1 MSRPLTLGTA
11 GHIDHGK
18 TALVQ
23 ALTGVDTDRL
33 PEEQA
38 RGISIDLGYAPLLL
52 PSGRRLSVVD
62 VPGHERFVRTMV
74 AGASGIDLVLLVVAC
89 DDGVMPQT
97 REHLDICR
105 LLGIPRAV
113 VALSKRDAVDDD
125 TAALA
130 ALDVE
135 ELLEPTPY
143 AGAVLVETSVVDG
156 RGLDAL
162 RAALDDA
169 AEDLPGRTAGG
180 PARLPVDRSF
190 SLRGIGAVA
199 TGTLWSGSIG
209 SGDRLA
215 LEPGGTEARVRSVEV
230 HDQPQ
235 ERAEAGQRVA
245 TSLVGLRQPATR
257 GQVLVTPG
265 AFVSSYR
272 LDVRLKPLGDGPAQ
286 GATVRV
292 LHGTADVE
300 GRVVLL
306 GDGLAQLRLREPLVA
321 ARGDRLVLRA
331 TSPPATLAGGVVLDP
346 APARHAGSQAAL
358 DRLALLESGGP
369 EDLARA
375 GLAAAAVPLPLAGI
389 ARPGLLEPA
398 VARQALDQLTSSGEA
413 IALGPA
419 DEHRTWLAAG
429 RYAALRRGVAE
440 VLQARASAEPL
451 DPGLPLAGLVPDGPG
466 REALLERLE
475 RDGALVREGA
485 LARAPG
491 TRADARAT
499 HAAATEGLLA
509 GLEKNGSTPPDLPTL
524 AGRSGLAPREFETLC
539 AALEREGAIVRFGG
553 DLAYTAER
561 FAAARDAVVA
571 QCEATGSV
579 TLAQLRDALG
589 TSRRVAQGLL
599 ERLDADG
606 VTRRVGD
613 ERVLRRR
620 GRPG

>member
-1 MSRPLTLGTA
+1 MTRPLTLGTA

-18 TALVQ
+18 TALVR
-23 ALTGVDTDRL
+23 ALTGIDTDRL

-38 RGISIDLGYAPLLL
+38 RGISIDLGYAPLVL
-52 PSGRRLSVVD
+52 PSARRLSVID

-113 VALSKRDAVDDD
+113 VALTKRDAVDDD

-143 AGAVLVETSVVDG
+143 AGAALIETSAVDG

-162 RAALDDA
+162 RAALDAA
-169 AEDLPGRTAGG
+169 AEGLEGRIAEG

-190 SLRGIGAVA
+190 SLHGIGAVV

-215 LEPGGTEARVRSVEV
+215 VEPGGAEARVRSVEV
-230 HDQPQ
+230 HDEPQ
-235 ERAEAGQRVA
+235 ERAGAGQRVA
-245 TSLVGLRQPATR
+245 ASLVGLRRPAAR
-257 GQVLVTPG
+257 GQVLITPG
-265 AFVSSYR
+265 AFVASFR
-272 LDVRLKPLGDGPAQ
+272 LDVRLHPLGDGPEH

-306 GDGLAQLRLREPLVA
+306 GHGLAQLRLREPLVA

-331 TSPPATLAGGVVLDP
+331 TSPPATVAGGVVLDP
-346 APARHAGSQAAL
+346 APPRHGGSPAAL

-369 EDLARA
+369 DDLARA
-375 GLAAAAVPLPLAGI
+375 GLAAAAAPVPLAAV
-389 ARPGLLEPA
+389 ARPGLLDPA
-398 VARQALDQLTSSGEA
+398 AARQALDRLVAAGEA

-419 DEHRTWLAAG
+419 DEHRTWLGAEG
-429 RYAALRRGVAE
+429 YDALRTRVAGA
-440 VLQARASAEPL
+440 LQARAAAEPL

-475 RDGALVREGA
+475 HDGALVREGA
-485 LARAPG
+485 QARAPG
-491 TRADARAT
+491 TRADARAL
-499 HAAATEGLLA
+499 HAAAIEALLA
-509 GLEKNGSTPPDLPTL
+509 GLEENGSTPPDLPTL
-524 AGRSGLAPREFETLC
+524 AARSGLAPREFETLT

-561 FAAARDAVVA
+561 FAAAREAVTA
-571 QCEATGSV
+571 QCQVGGSI

-589 TSRRVAQGLL
+589 TSRRVAQALL

-606 VTRRVGD
+606 VTRRIGD

-620 GRPG
+620 GRA